1 MNIFKFLRTRRDR
14 VLFERLVFAII
25 PNREINTRLEAQDL
39 FKAIT
44 GRWYV
49 PSEVYRQ
56 DVHTSQR
63 EQTDKQE
70 EQRT

>member
-1 MNIFKFLRTRRDR
+1 MNIFKYLRSRRDR
-14 VLFERLVFAII
+14 VLFEKLVFAII
-25 PNREINTRLEAQDL
+25 PNHEINTRLEAQDL

-44 GRWYV
+44 GRWYT
-49 PSEVYRQ
+49 PSEVYPQ
-56 DVHTSQR
+56 DARTSQR